1 MKQFDFVL
9 SFSVMA
15 NDPVDARVKLKDLLK
30 SISKEEILWA
40 MSPMKREGLDGA
52 DADDLLDMLDLIVNS
67 IDEHVNGDD
76 SPDIDP
82 SLWDDYYKAMDTL
95 VEYGRREPRI
105 KR

>member
-1 MKQFDFVL
+1 VSREL
-9 SFSVMA
+9 
-15 NDPVDARVKLKDLLK
+15 DA
-30 SISKEEILWA
+30 
-40 MSPMKREGLDGA
+40 A

-67 IDEHVNGDD
+67 IDEHVSGDD
-76 SPDIDP
+76 STDIDP